1 MTLNELRYI
10 VAVAQKRH
18 FGHAAEACYVSQPT
32 LSVAVKKLE
41 EELGVGLFERGQG
54 EVSLTAAG
62 ERIVAQAQR
71 VLEEAGTIRQLASQS
86 VDQLDGPLRVG
97 AIYTVGPYL
106 FPKLIPV
113 LNSRAGHMSLI
124 IKENFTANLTEQ
136 LKQGELDVV
145 VISQPYEEPG
155 IVTRPLY
162 EESFS
167 VLMRVNHPLAAHETI
182 SVDQLEQESVLI
194 LGEGHCFREQVKA
207 ICPGCLQ
214 HTNGEVSLQKSL
226 EGGSLETIRYMVAS
240 GIGISILPDS
250 AIGGES
256 LRWDLLT
263 TRPLTQESPKRCIA
277 MAWRKSFPRPRAV
290 ELLGKSIRASDLNG
304 VTLVEGEPTVELAVG

>member
-145 VISQPYEEPG
+145 VISLPYEEPG

>member
-71 VLEEAGTIRQLASQS
+71 VLEEAGVIRQLANQS
-86 VDQLDGPLRVG
+86 VDQLVGHLRVG

-106 FPKLIPV
+106 FPHLIPI
-113 LNSRAGHMSLI
+113 LNAKASDMSLI
-124 IKENFTANLTEQ
+124 IKESFTSNLTEQ

-145 VISQPYEEPG
+145 IISLPYNETG
-155 IVTRPLY
+155 IVTQALY
-162 EESFS
+162 DESFS
-167 VLMRVNHPLAAHETI
+167 VLMPITHPLASSESI
-182 SVDQLEQESVLI
+182 SAQQLEQEKVL
-194 LGEGHCFREQVKA
+194 LLEEGHCFREQVKK
-207 ICPGCLQ
+207 ICPGCVKIG
-214 HTNGEVSLQKSL
+214 NGEGNMQQNL
-226 EGGSLETIRYMVAS
+226 EGGSLEIIRYMVAS

-250 AIGGES
+250 AIGGDY

-263 TRPLTQESPKRCIA
+263 TRPLAQDSPKRCIA
-277 MAWRKSFPRPRAV
+277 MAWRKSFPRPQAV
-290 ELLGKSIRASDLNG
+290 QLLGESIRSCNLNG
-304 VTLVEGEPTVELAVG
+304 ATLVEPSADMTLAVV